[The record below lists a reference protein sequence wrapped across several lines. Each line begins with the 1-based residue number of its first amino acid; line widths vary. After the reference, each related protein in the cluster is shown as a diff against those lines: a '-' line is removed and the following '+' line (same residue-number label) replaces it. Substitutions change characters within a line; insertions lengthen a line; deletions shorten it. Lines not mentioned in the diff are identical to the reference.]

1 MDLNK
6 LVIGIIKSDYIK
18 DCIAKNNT
26 QFTYEEQIAIIL
38 NSTEELSTKRNLLQ
52 LYLES
57 DDVKNNLRTNYINDI
72 QKIID
77 EIGKINEY
85 IYGEDDNIVLIYRN
99 DTGIYCSKKLS
110 TLLEKIKEQLDGSCI
125 EVDIYDVNS
134 VEEIGCVIV
143 DENSRVE
150 KYSLANAVDSE
161 LYNYFI
167 TVPNDLHIGDVV
179 STVGSDD
186 RFIVV
191 SNPIAPNKFKG
202 NLNYDD
208 ASVVVI
214 PINLLSTDKDY
225 KEQIEEIYTDRINN
239 IENPCAKPDI
249 IMEYYDTI
257 NILNIQK

>member
-6 LVIGIIKSDYIK
+6 LVIGIIKSNYIK
-18 DCIAKNNT
+18 DCITKNNT

-38 NSTEELSTKRNLLQ
+38 NSTEELSIKRNLLQ

-57 DDVKNNLRTNYINDI
+57 EDVKNSLRKDYISDI
-72 QKIID
+72 QKIVN

-85 IYGEDDNIVLIYRN
+85 IYGEDDNIVLIYKN
-99 DTGIYCSKKLS
+99 DTELYCSKKLS
-110 TLLEKIKEQLDGSCI
+110 TLLEKIKEQLNNKCI
-125 EVDIYDVNS
+125 EIGIYDISS
-134 VEEIGCVIV
+134 VEEVGYIIV
-143 DENSRVE
+143 DENSKME
-150 KYSLANAVDSE
+150 KYSLANAVDSD

-167 TVPNDLHIGDVV
+167 TVPNDLHIGDIV
-179 STVGSDD
+179 STVNSDD
-186 RFIVV
+186 KFIVV
-191 SNPIAPNKFKG
+191 SNPITPNKFKG

-214 PINLLSTDKDY
+214 PISLLSTDKDY
-225 KEQIEEIYTDRINN
+225 KEQIEEIYTERINN
-239 IENPCAKPDI
+239 IENPYAKPDI

>member
-6 LVIGIIKSDYIK
+6 LVIGIIKSNYIK
-18 DCIAKNNT
+18 DCITKNNT
-26 QFTYEEQIAIIL
+26 QFTYEEQITIIL

-57 DDVKNNLRTNYINDI
+57 EDVKNNLRKDYISDI
-72 QKIID
+72 QKIVN

-85 IYGEDDNIVLIYRN
+85 IYGEDDNIVLIYKN
-99 DTGIYCSKKLS
+99 DTGLYCSRKLS
-110 TLLEKIKEQLDGSCI
+110 TLLEKIKEQIDGRCI
-125 EVDIYDVNS
+125 EVGIYDVSS
-134 VEEIGCVIV
+134 VEEIGYIIV
-143 DENSRVE
+143 DEDSKVE
-150 KYSLANAVDSE
+150 KYSLANEVDSE

-167 TVPNDLHIGDVV
+167 NIPNDLHIGDVV
-179 STVGSDD
+179 STVDSDSK
-186 RFIVV
+186 FIVV

-214 PINLLSTDKDY
+214 PINLLSIDKDY
-225 KEQIEEIYTDRINN
+225 KEQIEKIYTDRINN